1 MRPSSPTD
9 ATALALT
16 ALASTLSDERKAQR
30 FLELSGLSPDEM
42 RARAAE
48 PTLLAAF
55 LTFLEAHEPDLIAV
69 AREIGCAPE
78 ELVRAR
84 RSLEDEQ

>member
-1 MRPSSPTD
+1 MPSSSPTD

-16 ALASTLSDERKAQR
+16 ALAATLSDERKAQR

-48 PTLLAAF
+48 PALLAAF
-55 LTFLEAHEPDLIAV
+55 LAFLEAHEPDLLAV
-69 AREIGCAPE
+69 AGEIGCSAQA
-78 ELVRAR
+78 LVKAR
-84 RSLEDEQ
+84 RTLEEEQ